1 MESSNND
8 QNDQPASRWFIDLD
22 WLEHNHRSFLVLA
35 KDCLCPKCRE
45 RLEGGEEKISAA
57 DLLSNIKDCCSK
69 TPEFIAGRSPV
80 LGSIFRLL
88 LANGNQPLDLEKLGK
103 KLAEWRGDSHHT
115 SPEVLS
121 RLLESDRYYGLRQ
134 VA

>member
-22 WLEHNHRSFLVLA
+22 WLESTHRSFLALA
-35 KDCLCPKCRE
+35 QDCLCPQCRE
-45 RLEGGEEKISAA
+45 RLGESGEKLSAA
-57 DLLSNIKDCCSK
+57 DLLSTIKDCCSK
-69 TPEFIAGRSPV
+69 TPEFITGRSPV
-80 LGSIFRLL
+80 LESIFRLL

-103 KLAEWRGDSHHT
+103 KLAERRGDSCT
-115 SPEVLS
+115 SLEVLS

-134 VA
+134 VT

>member
-1 MESSNND
+1 MESINND

-22 WLEHNHRSFLVLA
+22 WLEQHHRSFLVLA

-45 RLEGGEEKISAA
+45 RLEESEEEISAA
-57 DLLSNIKDCCSK
+57 GLMSTIKDCCSK
-69 TPEFIAGRSPV
+69 TPEFITDRSPV

-103 KLAEWRGDSHHT
+103 KLAEWQGGGRRT
-115 SPEVLS
+115 PPEVLS